1 MTWNL
6 RKNSKFRVSCQ
17 SETKVIGNN
26 RCTLLPFMTAWTM
39 SRSLLLM
46 LTNPKEEKDGGRG
59 RRSWVPTEQHM
70 ESLVNECQWARS
82 KRRQNWCWRSHKRQ
96 KFEKKIKKK
105 GARGFVD
112 RTQNV
117 SAIFFI
123 SFRRLH
129 QICQDCKVNH
139 LKGTCEEPITTE
151 YCKMAEKMKFNCIN
165 LKHMGAKNLIWMK
178 MIWKNMNK
186 SASFD
191 DFLHVVLHSW
201 ITERSQTLFV
211 RFETFWCESN
221 KHIWGTSGSDCWIV
235 W

>member
-1 MTWNL
+1 
-6 RKNSKFRVSCQ
+6 
-17 SETKVIGNN
+17 
-26 RCTLLPFMTAWTM
+26 M
-39 SRSLLLM
+39 S
-46 LTNPKEEKDGGRG
+46 
-59 RRSWVPTEQHM
+59 
-70 ESLVNECQWARS
+70 VNEQEAKEDKTDAEDRIKDKS
-82 KRRQNWCWRSHKRQ
+82 L
-96 KFEKKIKKK
+96 KKIKKK
-105 GARGFVD
+105 GVRGFVD
-112 RTQNV
+112 RAQNV
-117 SAIFFI
+117 SAFF
-123 SFRRLH
+123 SFRRSVKKCENQPRPKEWFRCLKLH

-221 KHIWGTSGSDCWIV
+221 KHI
-235 W
+235 